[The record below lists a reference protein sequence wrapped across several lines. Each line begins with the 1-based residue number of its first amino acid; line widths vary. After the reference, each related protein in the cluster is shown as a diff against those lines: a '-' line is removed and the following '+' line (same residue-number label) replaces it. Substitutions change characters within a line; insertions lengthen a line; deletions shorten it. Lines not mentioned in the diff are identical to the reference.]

1 MLPTAKTH
9 VVHITQKLEIGGLES
24 FIVELCRKM
33 DTTGFRSTVLCLNG
47 YDERY
52 KTSLEQIGVPVHLIR
67 KKHRYDALF
76 LLRAASFLRSIRAD
90 IVHSHGGCFFY
101 SSLIGKLAGVRQLV
115 HTVHGMPLSSGLQ
128 ARVEEY
134 LSCAMTDRIIAVSDQ
149 IAEDLSSRNPHIA
162 NKLEVVIN
170 GIDTDRFRPVRD
182 DELRAAGRAG
192 FGLPQTARIIGTV
205 GRLEKIKNYPLLLRA
220 CAELIHSHGT
230 GAHLALVGSGSEEQ
244 ALRQLA
250 RELGIA
256 ERVSFLGMQYD
267 LQQIYPLFD
276 VFVLS
281 SLTEGTSLSLL
292 EAQACGIPALV
303 TDVGGNPRI
312 ISNGINGYLCPSGD
326 QAAMAALLDRLFGD
340 DVLMAEMGNAARTRV
355 MEGFDLSGMV
365 KTYQQGYRS
374 HADTVRRQRMER
386 IMASYDTQLP

>member
-1 MLPTAKTH
+1 MQPIAKTH
-9 VVHITQKLEIGGLES
+9 VVHITQRLEIGGLES

-52 KTSLEQIGVPVHLIR
+52 KNSLEQIGVPVHLIK

-76 LLRAASFLRSIRAD
+76 LLRAASFLKSIQAD

-101 SSLIGKLAGVRQLV
+101 SSLIGKLAGVKQLV
-115 HTVHGMPLSSGLQ
+115 YTVHGMPLSSGLQ
-128 ARVEEY
+128 ERVEEY

-170 GIDTDRFRPVRD
+170 GIDTDRFRPIRD
-182 DELRAAGRAG
+182 DTLRATGRAG
-192 FGLPQTARIIGTV
+192 FGLPTTTRIIGTV

-220 CAELIHSHGT
+220 CAELIHNRDT
-230 GAHLALVGSGSEEQ
+230 EVHLAVVGSGSEEQ
-244 ALRQLA
+244 TLQQLA

-256 ERVSFLGMQYD
+256 EQVSFLGMQYD
-267 LQQIYPLFD
+267 LEQIYPLFD

-312 ISNGINGYLCPSGD
+312 ISNGINGYLSPSD
-326 QAAMAALLDRLFGD
+326 DHRTMAALLDRLLSSD
-340 DVLMAEMGNAARTRV
+340 ALLTEMGNAARARV
-355 MEGFDLSGMV
+355 MERFDLSGMV
-365 KTYQQGYRS
+365 NTYQQGY
-374 HADTVRRQRMER
+374 HNHTDTVRRQRMER
-386 IMASYDTQLP
+386 IMESYDTQLP

>member
-1 MLPTAKTH
+1 MVPTAKTH

-33 DTTGFRSTVLCLNG
+33 DRTGFSSTVLCLNG

-52 KTSLEQIGVPVHLIR
+52 KSSLEQIGVPVRLIQ

-76 LLRAASFLRSIRAD
+76 LARAASFLRSIRAD

-101 SSLIGKLAGVRQLV
+101 SSLIGRLAGVSQLV
-115 HTVHGMPLSSGLQ
+115 HTVHGMPISSGPQ

-149 IAEDLSSRNPHIA
+149 IANDLSSRNPHIA
-162 NKLEVVIN
+162 HKLEVVIN

-192 FGLPQTARIIGTV
+192 FGLPQAARIIGTV
-205 GRLEKIKNYPLLLRA
+205 GRLETVKNYPLLLRA
-220 CAELIHSHGT
+220 CAELIHTHGT

-244 ALRQLA
+244 ALRRLA
-250 RELGIA
+250 RELGI
-256 ERVSFLGMQYD
+256 EQQVSFLGMQYD

-303 TDVGGNPRI
+303 TDVGGNPSI
-312 ISNGINGYLCPSGD
+312 ISHGINGYLCPSD
-326 QAAMAALLDRLFGD
+326 DHLAMAALLDQLLTCGA
-340 DVLMAEMGNAARTRV
+340 LLTNMGNAARTRV
-355 MEGFDLSGMV
+355 TERFDLSSMV
-365 KTYQQGYRS
+365 KTYEKGYRY